1 MSDYRDM
8 GHAMRRRVGAAS
20 NSMAASG
27 KSADVAVPD
36 LVAQHITANSARIA
50 VGAVKGTLMPKK
62 NTQAGDPTGMGTQKS
77 RKNVSSP
84 AGQDRMGAAYKVSA
98 RYSVSDPAAGQTM
111 RNARI
116 IPSAMGASS
125 GMMDSA
131 SASLE

>member
-36 LVAQHITANSARIA
+36 LVAQHVTANSAKLA
-50 VGAVKGTLMPKK
+50 VGSVKGTLMPKK
-62 NTQAGDPTGMGTQKS
+62 NTKAGDPTGMGTKQN
-77 RKNVSSP
+77 RKNVS

-98 RYSVSDPAAGQTM
+98 KYSVSDPAAGQTM

>member
-1 MSDYRDM
+1 M

-27 KSADVAVPD
+27 KSAKVAVPD
-36 LVAQHITANSARIA
+36 LVAQHVVANSAKIA
-50 VGAVKGTLMPKK
+50 VGSVKGTLMPKK
-62 NTQAGDPTGMGTQKS
+62 NTQAGDPTASGTKQN
-77 RKNVSSP
+77 RKNVS

-98 RYSVSDPAAGQTM
+98 KYSVSDPAAGQTM